1 MVQDINQAFNLF
13 LFCLLLA
20 HGYLIGP
27 RSLVGKTI
35 FFYTV
40 SCKVFLS
47 KISCS
52 YVYKCT
58 SELFFCSIDLTFYFS
73 IVPYCLYYFYNE
85 ILNQVV

>member
-13 LFCLLLA
+13 LFCLILA

-40 SCKVFLS
+40 SCKVFCQKS
-47 KISCS
+47 VVHMCISVRQNS
-52 YVYKCT
+52 FSV
-58 SELFFCSIDLTFYFS
+58 LLT
-73 IVPYCLYYFYNE
+73 
-85 ILNQVV
+85 